1 MNWLLEF
8 LEFRNET
15 EAVTH
20 LSASAI
26 QESLKGCFFSVATRR
41 ILCEPLQGHTEYVL
55 SAAFQPGWEDAGSSR
70 FPLGMTSEKWRRM
83 PRGDGVAGLWFS

>member
-1 MNWLLEF
+1 MHDNVLYRQQPTTVVLPAQTNWLFEF

-26 QESLKGCFFSVATRR
+26 QQSLKGCSFSVATRR
-41 ILCEPLQGHTEYVL
+41 ILCDPLQGHTEYVL
-55 SAAFQPGWEDAGSSR
+55 SVAFQRGWEDAGSSR
-70 FPLGMTSEKWRRM
+70 FPWG
-83 PRGDGVAGLWFS
+83 